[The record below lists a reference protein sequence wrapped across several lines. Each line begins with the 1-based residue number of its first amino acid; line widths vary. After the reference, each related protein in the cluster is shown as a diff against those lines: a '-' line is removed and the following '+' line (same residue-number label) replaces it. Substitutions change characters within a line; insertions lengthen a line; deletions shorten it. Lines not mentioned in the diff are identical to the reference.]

1 MGPSRHGGIQRLPGR
16 VIAVV
21 ALTEPAADAPAVV
34 AVELADALARHR
46 GGDVELLVI
55 PGAPPPP
62 PPPPPAQ
69 RVRVWTG
76 GLATLPDRD
85 GDIPLVVSGLPPRDL
100 PRLRVTYPDT
110 VAVLVVPPSLAAA
123 QAALR
128 LVDQSAAWARRTVLV
143 PLTPPGA
150 PAMARAVLHVAGGA
164 AGATVPLP
172 LGGRRHRLRRGVGP
186 LVSAVLNP
194 PTPTWPELSTPALE
208 EEHVPCSA

>member
-1 MGPSRHGGIQRLPGR
+1 MTMRPSRHSGIQRLPGR
-16 VIAVV
+16 VIPVV
-21 ALTEPAADAPAVV
+21 ALTEPAADPA
-34 AVELADALARHR
+34 AVIAAELAAALARHR
-46 GGDVELLVI
+46 GGAVELLVI
-55 PGAPPPP
+55 PGAPTPPP
-62 PPPPPAQ
+62 PH

-76 GLATLPDRD
+76 GLAALPDRD
-85 GDIPLVVSGLPPRDL
+85 DDISLVVFGLPPRDL

-186 LVSAVLNP
+186 LVSAVLDP
-194 PTPTWPELSTPALE
+194 PPPTWPELSTPALE